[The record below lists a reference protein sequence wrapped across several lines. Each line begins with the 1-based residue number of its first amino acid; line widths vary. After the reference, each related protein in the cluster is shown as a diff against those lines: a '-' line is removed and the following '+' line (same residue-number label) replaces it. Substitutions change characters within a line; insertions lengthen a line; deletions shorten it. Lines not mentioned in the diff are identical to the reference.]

1 MHSVDNPN
9 FISRVFDPTSRD
21 VDLEAES
28 PGANKSA
35 D

>member
-9 FISRVFDPTSRD
+9 FISRVFDPTGED

-28 PGANKSA
+28 PV